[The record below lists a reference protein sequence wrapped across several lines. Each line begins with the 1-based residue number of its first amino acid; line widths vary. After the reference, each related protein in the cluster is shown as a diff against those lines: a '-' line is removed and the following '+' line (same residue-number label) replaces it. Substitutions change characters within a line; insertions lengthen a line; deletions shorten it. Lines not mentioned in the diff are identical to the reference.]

1 MPYLVTATWDDVPHL
16 TEKQKSDLW
25 GSIPA
30 HERDARSKGI
40 PTLGSGL
47 IFPVAEEDI
56 VVAPFALPKHWPQ
69 IGGMDF
75 GYDHPFAAVK
85 LAHDRDNDIIYVT
98 AEYRKSQATPVIHA
112 AALKPWGAWL
122 PWAWPHDGLRKDKD
136 ASGKEYSALY
146 EEQGLAML
154 REKATFE
161 DGGNGVEAGLIE
173 MLDRMQTGRWKV
185 FSTCRAWLE
194 ERRLYHRK
202 NGVVVK
208 ERDDALSASRYA
220 FVTLQKSDFDN
231 ARRIVNGTDKASEI
245 ADIARDYDAALKAFG
260 YGEDKPTRAASPVDT
275 SPTPPA
281 ATSVSPQP
289 PATKRGLLD
298 WILSLFTGGR

>member
-1 MPYLVTATWDDVPHL
+1 
-16 TEKQKSDLW
+16 
-25 GSIPA
+25 
-30 HERDARSKGI
+30 
-40 PTLGSGL
+40 
-47 IFPVAEEDI
+47 
-56 VVAPFALPKHWPQ
+56 
-69 IGGMDF
+69 MDF

-85 LAHDRDNDIIYVT
+85 LAHDRDNDVVYVT

-146 EEQGLAML
+146 REQGLAML
-154 REKATFE
+154 AEKATFE

-194 ERRLYHRK
+194 ERRLYHRRD
-202 NGVVVK
+202 GVVVK

-220 FVTLQKSDFDN
+220 FVTLERSDFEN
-231 ARRIVNGTDKASEI
+231 ARRIVNGRDRAAEI
-245 ADIARDYDAALKAFG
+245 AAIARAYDTELKAFG
-260 YGEDKPTRAASPVDT
+260 YGRDKPACAAPPILAPSPIPRPALRLSFWARLLALFKRRA
-275 SPTPPA
+275 
-281 ATSVSPQP
+281 
-289 PATKRGLLD
+289 
-298 WILSLFTGGR
+298 

>member
-16 TEKQKSDLW
+16 TEKQKKDLW

-47 IFPVAEEDI
+47 IFPVAEEDM
-56 VVAPFALPKHWPQ
+56 VVEPFALPRHWPQ

-85 LAHDRDNDIIYVT
+85 LAHDRDNDVVYVT

-122 PWAWPHDGLRKDKD
+122 PWAWPHDGLRRDKD

-146 EEQGLAML
+146 QEQGLAML
-154 REKATFE
+154 SDKATFE

-202 NGVVVK
+202 DGVVVK
-208 ERDDALSASRYA
+208 ERDDAISASRYA
-220 FVTLQKSDFDN
+220 FVTLRQSDFDN
-231 ARRIVNGTDKASEI
+231 ARRIVNGKDSSGEI
-245 ADIARDYDAALKAFG
+245 ASIARNYDAALKAIG
-260 YGEDKPTRAASPVDT
+260 YGEAT
-275 SPTPPA
+275 SAGTPPLLDA
-281 ATSVSPQP
+281 AK
-289 PATKRGLLD
+289 PAAAETTPARPHAAVRGLLE
-298 WILSLFTGGR
+298 WLLFLFTGGR